1 MSKNFDTALEL
12 ALKHEF
18 SWLDHFE
25 NPYADYEFSSH
36 FENSIKEIFPKA
48 EFTYI
53 SVGKRRVRKA
63 LLAAVVALLAI
74 AITGC
79 AVAVYYIVEWYEE
92 QNDKQGTLD
101 VTFELNDKQESN
113 QTNISFPTTPIGY
126 TISEQ
131 YNDDFSCIII
141 YSDSLNNQII
151 YSHSND
157 IENLSVSIDNETAD
171 FKEISINGE
180 KGYSSFKDGI
190 NALYWADNTRFYQLQ
205 GTCNLDIL
213 LTMAASM
220 VE

>member
-36 FENSIKEIFPKA
+36 FENSIKEIIPKA

-151 YSHSND
+151 YS
-157 IENLSVSIDNETAD
+157 